1 MILESPFTAP
11 LRLDI
16 KGSLGVVLLIV
27 MPLLLIAATVVFFT
41 PLAWFW
47 LCLPVCML
55 GLVAAYYLKLHYWQS
70 LAKSVLEI
78 NQDAEKQ
85 WAVLAG
91 EKWHLVDL
99 LPTSFVSPLLI
110 VLNFKGPTGSFVV
123 ILPADSLDANTHRRL
138 RVRVRMAFA

>member
-27 MPLLLIAATVVFFT
+27 VPLLLIAATVIFFT
-41 PLAWFW
+41 PLTWYW
-47 LCLPVCML
+47 LCLPICVL
-55 GLVAAYYLKLHYWQS
+55 ALVAAYYLKLHYWQS

-85 WAVLAG
+85 WSVLAG
-91 EKWHLVDL
+91 DKWHLVNL
-99 LPTSFVSPLLI
+99 LPSSFVSPLLI
-110 VLNFKGPTGSFVV
+110 VLNFKGPTESFVV

-138 RVRVRMAFA
+138 RVRVRMTFA